1 MAWVAKV
8 MLQNRRLVSDLMALT
23 LLVLVVFLACSLA
36 TYDPADPLVAVSP
49 PLDAWYHPDVIVYPV
64 SEQVSNA
71 CGRWGA
77 VVADLMLTSMGVGA
91 FYLVLSLAVLDVL
104 LLRRYPIDTPLIRGV
119 GWIATLIGIT
129 IIFAIVFPAAS
140 VGPVIGSGGYLG
152 ALGKG
157 LLQMHFATA
166 GSLILAA
173 SLVAG
178 GLLLCTDYV
187 LLRMVLTLI
196 SFSLILLG
204 KSLSWR
210 LGSSTNREKE
220 PKRTDARE
228 EDDKEDEE
236 DLYDDEPVTIKF
248 SGRKPSKPRDRAV
261 QAEQVAF
268 DDLTE
273 VLEAEDA
280 EVGKGK

>member
-1 MAWVAKV
+1 
-8 MLQNRRLVSDLMALT
+8 
-23 LLVLVVFLACSLA
+23 
-36 TYDPADPLVAVSP
+36 
-49 PLDAWYHPDVIVYPV
+49 LD
-64 SEQVSNA
+64 
-71 CGRWGA
+71 
-77 VVADLMLTSMGVGA
+77 
-91 FYLVLSLAVLDVL
+91 FL
-104 LLRRYPIDTPLIRGV
+104 LLRRCPIDTPLIRGV

-166 GSLILAA
+166 GSLILAV

-187 LLRMVLTLI
+187 LLRMVLTLV

-210 LGSSTNREKE
+210 LGSSKQREKAS
-220 PKRTDARE
+220 KRSNARE
-228 EDDKEDEE
+228 DDSLEDEE

-248 SGRKPSKPRDRAV
+248 SGRKPSKPRTGS
-261 QAEQVAF
+261 VAGRSGGF
-268 DDLTE
+268 
-273 VLEAEDA
+273 
-280 EVGKGK
+280 G